1 MKINVKEIL
10 KSEFA
15 IREEKI
21 EILAEKIK
29 KTYRTGSDKIVLDF
43 ENVKASATRFFILVF
58 KKLEKNFSRRKIR
71 KIKVI
76 NAMPFTLVQLK
87 AAKHLMAKNKSF

>member
-15 IREEKI
+15 ITEEKI

-29 KTYRTGSDKIVLDF
+29 KAYKTGSNEIVLDF
-43 ENVKASATRFFILVF
+43 ANVKASATRFFILVF

-76 NAMPFTLVQLK
+76 NAMPFTLVQFK
-87 AAKHLMAKNKSF
+87 AAKHLMAKK

>member
-29 KTYRTGSDKIVLDF
+29 KAYRTGSDKIVLDF
-43 ENVKASATRFFILVF
+43 ENVKASTTRFFILVF

-76 NAMPFTLVQLK
+76 NAMPFTLVQFK
-87 AAKHLMAKNKSF
+87 AAKHLMAKK

>member
-29 KTYRTGSDKIVLDF
+29 K
-43 ENVKASATRFFILVF
+43 VF
-58 KKLEKNFSRRKIR
+58 
-71 KIKVI
+71 
-76 NAMPFTLVQLK
+76 LK
-87 AAKHLMAKNKSF
+87 YY